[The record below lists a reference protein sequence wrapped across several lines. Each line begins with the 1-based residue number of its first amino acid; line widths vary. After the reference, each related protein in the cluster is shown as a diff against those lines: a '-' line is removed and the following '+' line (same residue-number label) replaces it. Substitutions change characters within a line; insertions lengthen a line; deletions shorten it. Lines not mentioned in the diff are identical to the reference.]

1 MLNTNTGSHLGDFLH
16 DPLDCLED
24 GGLLHKQDGVRLDP
38 VSLKKHHSI
47 NILNTRQLI
56 NQPVALK
63 R

>member
-24 GGLLHKQDGVRLDP
+24 GGLLQQQHGVRLDP
-38 VSLKKHHSI
+38 VSLKKHNFI
-47 NILNTRQLI
+47 NIFNTRQLI

-63 R
+63 T